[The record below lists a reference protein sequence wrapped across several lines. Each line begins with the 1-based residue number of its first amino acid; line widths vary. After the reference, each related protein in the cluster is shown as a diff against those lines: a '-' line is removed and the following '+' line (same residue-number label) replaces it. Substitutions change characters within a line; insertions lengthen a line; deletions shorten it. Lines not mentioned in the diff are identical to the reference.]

1 MAIYIGT
8 TLISEA
14 STEGISLGTSDINEV
29 YVGTNMVWQRA
40 ADADGTAE
48 YQNQSTTTSG
58 GSVSGTVDIN
68 VSSYAPST
76 SNYADSTLIT
86 QSQTYQVRTDYNDY
100 VNSIV
105 DICTMLTAPIGSG
118 SPGVCVNPSNA
129 IGGTNSYTQNV
140 PRASTVGSVQTRT
153 RQVYGTGGPIFYSGD
168 ATFTGNVTSLGSAS
182 VTASGSSIQSL
193 VINPTSFA
201 LQSSARTETITFTYR
216 PANSFFNSGTT
227 FSGSVQVTVPAQMP
241 LFGDADWT
249 GVVNVSASGN
259 PTATAGNG
267 SPVTMLTGGFGTVTT
282 DTNRDVTTRVT
293 VPSGYS
299 NFGQTVDIT
308 RTVVQPATIA
318 TSTVTFIIVDSISG
332 ATVSSVSPKT
342 GNVGDAFSL
351 YATASAST
359 DHTFDSLNNAST
371 SITPSGLGAG
381 TPSINTTF
389 DTWSRLI
396 TGTYPT
402 NDTTYTITISGTCP
416 SDNNYATAG
425 TLFPSTISFTENGG
439 SQSQA
444 MSVSVTDS
452 STGTWTLSRS
462 GSLSIGISSTSGT
475 GNATVTVSYSGF
487 GSASS
492 TLTLK
497 GGSTTLDTTTT
508 SSGGGG
514 QE

>member
-8 TLISEA
+8 TLISETSA
-14 STEGISLGTSDINEV
+14 EGISLGTSDINEV

-40 ADADGTAE
+40 ADANGTAE

-76 SNYADSTLIT
+76 SNYANSTLIT

-105 DICTMLTAPIGSG
+105 DVCTMLTAPIGSG

-168 ATFTGNVTSLGSAS
+168 ATFTGNVTSVGSAS

-227 FSGSVQVTVPAQMP
+227 FSGSVQVTVPAQLN

-249 GVVNVSASGN
+249 GVVSVSVYGN

-267 SPVTMLTGGFGTVTT
+267 FPATMLTGGFGTVAT
-282 DTNRDVTTRVT
+282 DTSRNVTTRVT

-308 RTVVQPATIA
+308 RTVTQP
-318 TSTVTFIIVDSISG
+318 
-332 ATVSSVSPKT
+332 
-342 GNVGDAFSL
+342 
-351 YATASAST
+351 
-359 DHTFDSLNNAST
+359 
-371 SITPSGLGAG
+371 G
-381 TPSINTTF
+381 TN
-389 DTWSRLI
+389 
-396 TGTYPT
+396 
-402 NDTTYTITISGTCP
+402 
-416 SDNNYATAG
+416 ATAG
-425 TLFPSTISFTENGG
+425 SLFPATISFTENGG
-439 SQSQA
+439 SQSQT

-452 STGTWTLSRS
+452 SIGTWTLSKS
-462 GSLSIGISSTSGT
+462 GSTSIGISSTSGT
-475 GNATVTVSYSGF
+475 GDSTVTVSYSGF

-508 SSGGGG
+508 SGGGGGG
-514 QE
+514 QA